1 MHAWGYIRRMNTSS
15 PITFDLMNP
24 KQHGRIL
31 FAMGMTVSEIAK
43 QIDENR
49 ATVESWKQRDGWEK
63 TDLFDDVTLGLKIR
77 YMSLTFMDNKSN
89 ANYKEMDFIGVQFE
103 RWAKIERYRQGGTQ
117 ADLNPKLEN
126 RNNTP
131 KKRKLKNQITEED
144 LVLLEQAFN
153 DFLFAYQQEW
163 MDAISWSRIFI
174 LLKSRQIGA
183 TYIIALWAFIDL
195 LKTGKNKIFMSA
207 SRAQAFQFIEYIK
220 AFCLEVIGV
229 ELTGDPIVV
238 NGPNGQASLY
248 YLGTNALTAQGRHGD
263 VIMDEFFWIRSFL
276 KFKKV
281 ASAMASQKMYK
292 QIYMSTPSS
301 ILHEAYAFWT
311 GTDSKRKLPIEID
324 VSKVALKL
332 PLKCA
337 DRKTRQIVT
346 LDDAEAK
353 GCDLF
358 DRDDLLAEYGD
369 EEFANLFDC
378 DFIDDSGSYFPLKD
392 IIPNMVDSWEIWND
406 FNPNE
411 TPHYQGEVWIGYDP
425 SFTGDNAA
433 LAVIAPPPTSLSP
446 YRVLEVKQFK
456 GQTAQEQ
463 SLYIKKVCGRY
474 NVTFIGID
482 NTGNGLAVSEYVS
495 KFFPALTRLNYN
507 PELKIRMGLRAKEL
521 FQKRRLNFDAGLTTV
536 AKAFLSIKKAMT
548 SGGGNKT
555 LVTSRSAE
563 NGHGDIAW
571 AIMNGLEKAPIVDI
585 TDPSQQGAT
594 RSRIRVFKS

>member
-1 MHAWGYIRRMNTSS
+1 MNTSH
-15 PITFDLMNP
+15 PLTFENLNP
-24 KQHGRIL
+24 RQHGRIL
-31 FAMGMTVSEIAK
+31 FAMGMTVSEISK
-43 QIDENR
+43 QLEENR
-49 ATVESWKQRDGWEK
+49 ATVESWKQRDSWEK
-63 TDLFDDVTLGLKIR
+63 ADLFDDVMLGLKVR
-77 YMSLTFMDNKSN
+77 YMTLTFMENKSN
-89 ANYKEMDFIGVQFE
+89 ANYKEMDFIGSQFE
-103 RWAKIERYRQGGTQ
+103 RWARIERYRTGGTQ
-117 ADLNPKLEN
+117 TDLNPKLEN
-126 RNNTP
+126 RNNKP
-131 KKRKLKNQITEED
+131 KKRKLKNQITEDD
-144 LVLLEQAFN
+144 LALLEQAFQ
-153 DFLFAYQQEW
+153 DFLFVYQEEW

-183 TYIIALWAFIDL
+183 TFIIALWAFIDL

-207 SRAQAFQFIEYIK
+207 SRAQAYQFIEYIK
-220 AFCLEVIGV
+220 AFCLEVAGI

-238 NGPNGQASLY
+238 NGPNGQATLY

-263 VIMDEFFWIRSFL
+263 VIMDEFFWIRNFL

-324 VSKVALKL
+324 VSKIALKM
-332 PLKCA
+332 PVKCA

-346 LDDAEAK
+346 LDAAEEK

-406 FNPNE
+406 FNPTQ
-411 TPHYQGEVWIGYDP
+411 TPHYDGEVWIGYDP

-433 LAVIAPPPTSLSP
+433 LAVIAPPQTPLSP
-446 YRVLEVKQFK
+446 YRILEVKQFK
-456 GQTAQEQ
+456 GQTSQEQ
-463 SLYIKKVCGRY
+463 ALYIKKVCARY

-482 NTGNGLAVSEYVS
+482 NTGNGLSVSEYVS

-521 FQKRRLNFDAGLTTV
+521 FQKRRLHFDAGLLTV
-536 AKAFLSIKKAMT
+536 AKAFLSIKKALT

-555 LVTSRSAE
+555 LITSRSAE
-563 NGHGDIAW
+563 NGHGDMAW
-571 AIMNGLEKAPIVDI
+571 AIMNGLERAPIVDI
-585 TDPSQQGAT
+585 TDQSQHGAT
-594 RSRIRVFKS
+594 RSRIKVFNS

>member
-1 MHAWGYIRRMNTSS
+1 MNTSH
-15 PITFDLMNP
+15 PLTFENLNP
-24 KQHGRIL
+24 RQHGRIL
-31 FAMGMTVSEIAK
+31 FVMGMTVSEISK
-43 QIDENR
+43 QLEENR
-49 ATVESWKQRDGWEK
+49 ATVESWKQRDSWEK
-63 TDLFDDVTLGLKIR
+63 ADLFDDLTIGLKVR
-77 YMSLTFMDNKSN
+77 YLALTFMENKSN
-89 ANYKEMDFIGVQFE
+89 ANYKEMDFIGIQFE
-103 RWAKIERYRQGGTQ
+103 RFARIEKYRAGGTQ

-126 RNNTP
+126 RNNKP
-131 KKRKLKNQITEED
+131 KKRKLKNQITEDD
-144 LVLLEQAFN
+144 LALLEQAFQ
-153 DFLFAYQQEW
+153 DFLFVYQEEW

-183 TYIIALWAFIDL
+183 TFIIALWAFIDL

-207 SRAQAFQFIEYIK
+207 SRAQAYQFIEYIK
-220 AFCLEVIGV
+220 AFCLEVVGI

-238 NGPNGQASLY
+238 NGPNGQATLY

-263 VIMDEFFWIRSFL
+263 VIMDEFFWIRNFL

-324 VSKVALKL
+324 VSKAALKMPVL
-332 PLKCA
+332 CA

-358 DRDDLLAEYGD
+358 DREDLLAEYGD
-369 EEFANLFDC
+369 EEFANLFDGE
-378 DFIDDSGSYFPLKD
+378 FIDDSGSYFPLKD
-392 IIPNMVDSWEIWND
+392 ITPNMVDSWEIWND
-406 FNPNE
+406 FHPNDE
-411 TPHYQGEVWIGYDP
+411 KPYLGEVWLGYDP

-433 LAVIAPPPTSLSP
+433 LAVIAPPQTPLSP
-446 YRVLEVKQFK
+446 YRILEVKQFK

-463 SLYIKKVCGRY
+463 ALYIKKVCARY

-482 NTGNGLAVSEYVS
+482 NTGNGLAVSEHVS

-521 FQKRRLNFDAGLTTV
+521 FQKRRLHFDAGLLTV
-536 AKAFLSIKKAMT
+536 AKAFLSIKKALT

-555 LVTSRSAE
+555 LITSRSAE
-563 NGHGDIAW
+563 NGHGDMAW
-571 AIMNGLEKAPIVDI
+571 AIMNGLERAPIVDI
-585 TDPSQQGAT
+585 TDQSQHGAT
-594 RSRIRVFKS
+594 RSRIKVFKS

>member
-1 MHAWGYIRRMNTSS
+1 MNTNS

-63 TDLFDDVTLGLKIR
+63 SDLFDDVTLGLKVR
-77 YMSLTFMDNKSN
+77 YMTLTFMENKSN

-153 DFLFAYQQEW
+153 DFLFVYQQEW
-163 MDAISWSRIFI
+163 MQAIEESDIFI

-183 TYIIALWAFIDL
+183 THIIALWALIDL

-207 SRAQAFQFIEYIK
+207 SKAQAYQFIEYVK
-220 AFCLEVIGV
+220 AFALEICGID
-229 ELTGDPIVV
+229 LTGDPIVI
-238 NGPNGQASLY
+238 NGPVKQATIY

-276 KFKKV
+276 KFKRV
-281 ASAMASQKMYK
+281 ASAMASQEIYK
-292 QIYMSTPSS
+292 EIYMSTPSS
-301 ILHEAYAFWT
+301 ILHDAYKFWT
-311 GTDSKRKLPIEID
+311 GTDGERKLPIEID
-324 VSKVALKL
+324 VSKAALKM
-332 PLKCA
+332 PVKGP
-337 DRKTRQIVT
+337 DDITRQIVT
-346 LDDAEAK
+346 LADAEAK
-353 GCDLF
+353 GCNLF
-358 DRDDLLAEYGD
+358 NREKLLRRYGEEEY
-369 EEFANLFDC
+369 ANLYDC
-378 DFIDDSGSYFPLKD
+378 EFIDDAGSYFPLK
-392 IIPNMVDSWEIWND
+392 IISPNMVDSWQIWND
-406 FNPNE
+406 FNPLE
-411 TPHYQGEVWIGYDP
+411 APHYQGEVWIGYDP

-433 LAVIAPPPTSLSP
+433 LAVIAPPSTPLSP
-446 YRVLEVKQFK
+446 YRVFEVKQFK

-482 NTGNGLAVSEYVS
+482 NTGNGLSVSEYVS

-521 FQKRRLNFDAGLTTV
+521 FQKRRLNFDAGLTSV

-563 NGHGDIAW
+563 NGHGDMAW

>member
-1 MHAWGYIRRMNTSS
+1 MNTSHPLS
-15 PITFDLMNP
+15 FENLNP

-31 FAMGMTVSEIAK
+31 FAMGMTVTEIAK
-43 QIDENR
+43 QLQENR
-49 ATVESWKQRDGWEK
+49 STVESWKQRDGWEK
-63 TDLFDDVTLGLKIR
+63 ADLFDDVTLGLKVR
-77 YMSLTFMDNKSN
+77 YLSLTFMENKSN

-103 RWAKIERYRQGGTQ
+103 RWARIERYRAGGNQ

-126 RNNTP
+126 RNNQP
-131 KKRKLKNQITEED
+131 KKRKLKNEINQDEI
-144 LVLLEQAFN
+144 VLLEQAFQ
-153 DFLFAYQQEW
+153 DVLFLYQQEW
-163 MDAISWSRIFI
+163 MQAIADSRIFI

-207 SRAQAFQFIEYIK
+207 SKAQAYQFIEYIK
-220 AFCLEVIGV
+220 AFCLEVIGL

-238 NGPNGQASLY
+238 NGPSGQASLY

-263 VIMDEFFWIRSFL
+263 VIMDEFFWIRNFL
-276 KFKKV
+276 QFKKV
-281 ASAMASQKMYK
+281 ASAMASQKMFK
-292 QIYMSTPSS
+292 QVYMSTPSS
-301 ILHEAYAFWT
+301 ILHEAYAFWK

-324 VSKVALKL
+324 VSKVALKN
-332 PLKCA
+332 PVKCA

-358 DRDDLLAEYGD
+358 DRDDLFAEYGD
-369 EEFANLFDC
+369 DEYANLFDC
-378 DFIDDSGSYFPLKD
+378 EFIDDSGSYFPLKA
-392 IIPNMVDSWEIWND
+392 ITPNMVDSWELWDDFHPND
-406 FNPNE
+406 AEP
-411 TPHYQGEVWIGYDP
+411 YLGEVWIGYDP
-425 SFTGDNAA
+425 SFSGDNAA
-433 LAVIAPPPTSLSP
+433 LAVIAPPATPLSP
-446 YRVLEVKQFK
+446 YRILEIKQFK

-507 PELKIRMGLRAKEL
+507 PEIKIRMGLRAKEL
-521 FQKRRLNFDAGLTTV
+521 FQKRRLQFDAGLTSV

-555 LVTSRSAE
+555 LVTTRSALT
-563 NGHGDIAW
+563 GHGDMAW

>member
-1 MHAWGYIRRMNTSS
+1 MNTSHPLS
-15 PITFDLMNP
+15 FENLNP

-31 FAMGMTVSEIAK
+31 FAMGMTVTEIAK
-43 QIDENR
+43 QLQENR
-49 ATVESWKQRDGWEK
+49 STVESWKQRDGWEK
-63 TDLFDDVTLGLKIR
+63 ADLFDDVTLGLKVR
-77 YMSLTFMDNKSN
+77 YLSLTFMENKSN

-103 RWAKIERYRQGGTQ
+103 RWARIERYRAGGNQ

-126 RNNTP
+126 RNDKP
-131 KKRKLKNQITEED
+131 KKRKLKNEINQDEI
-144 LVLLEQAFN
+144 VLLEQAFQ
-153 DFLFAYQQEW
+153 DVLFLYQQEW
-163 MDAISWSRIFI
+163 MQAIADSRIFI

-207 SRAQAFQFIEYIK
+207 SKAQAYQFIEYIK
-220 AFCLEVIGV
+220 AFCLEVIGL

-238 NGPNGQASLY
+238 NGPSGQASLY

-263 VIMDEFFWIRSFL
+263 VIMDEFFWIRNFL
-276 KFKKV
+276 QFKKV
-281 ASAMASQKMYK
+281 ASAMASQKMFK
-292 QIYMSTPSS
+292 QVYMSTPSS
-301 ILHEAYAFWT
+301 ILHEAYAFWK

-324 VSKVALKL
+324 VSKVALKN
-332 PLKCA
+332 PVKCA

-369 EEFANLFDC
+369 DEYANLFDC
-378 DFIDDSGSYFPLKD
+378 EFIDDSGSYFPLKD
-392 IIPNMVDSWEIWND
+392 ITPNMVDSWELWDDFHPND
-406 FNPNE
+406 AEP
-411 TPHYQGEVWIGYDP
+411 YLGEVWIGYDP
-425 SFTGDNAA
+425 SFSGDNAA
-433 LAVIAPPPTSLSP
+433 LAVIAPPATPLSP
-446 YRVLEVKQFK
+446 YRILEIKQFK

-507 PELKIRMGLRAKEL
+507 PEIKIRMGLRAKEL
-521 FQKRRLNFDAGLTTV
+521 FQKRRLQFDAGLTSV

-555 LVTSRSAE
+555 LVTTRSALT
-563 NGHGDIAW
+563 GHGDMAW

>member
-1 MHAWGYIRRMNTSS
+1 MNTSH
-15 PITFDLMNP
+15 PLTFENLNP

-31 FAMGMTVSEIAK
+31 FAMGMSVSEIAK
-43 QIDENR
+43 QINENR
-49 ATVESWKQRDGWEK
+49 STVESWKQRDGWEK
-63 TDLFDDVTLGLKIR
+63 SDLFDDVTLALKVR
-77 YMSLTFMDNKSN
+77 YLALTFMESKSN
-89 ANYKEMDFIGVQFE
+89 ANYKEMDFIGRQFE
-103 RWAKIERYRQGGTQ
+103 RMARIERYRTGGTQ

-126 RNNTP
+126 RNSQP
-131 KKRKLKNQITEED
+131 KKRKLKNQISEED
-144 LVLLEQAFN
+144 IALLEKAFQ
-153 DFLFAYQQEW
+153 DVLFIYQQEW
-163 MDAISWSRIFI
+163 IDAISWSRIFI

-183 TYIIALWAFIDL
+183 TYIISLWAFIDL

-207 SRAQAFQFIEYIK
+207 SKAQAFQFIEYIK
-220 AFCLEVIGV
+220 AFSLEILGV
-229 ELTGDPIVV
+229 ELTGDPIVI

-263 VIMDEFFWIRSFL
+263 VIMDEFFWIRNFL

-301 ILHEAYAFWT
+301 ILHEAYGFWK
-311 GTDSKRKLPIEID
+311 GTDGKRKLPIDID
-324 VSKVALKL
+324 VSKAALKL
-332 PLKCA
+332 PVKCA

-346 LDDAEAK
+346 LADAEEK

-358 DRDDLLAEYGD
+358 DREELEAEYSDD
-369 EEFANLFDC
+369 EISNLFDC
-378 DFIDDSGSYFPLKD
+378 EFIDDSGSYFPLKD
-392 IIPNMVDSWEIWND
+392 IIPNMVDSWEIWHD
-406 FNPNE
+406 FHPHDE
-411 TPHYQGEVWIGYDP
+411 TPYVGEVWLGYDP

-433 LAVIAPPPTSLSP
+433 LAIIAPPQTPLSP
-446 YRVLEVKQFK
+446 YRILEIKQFK
-456 GQTAQEQ
+456 GQTSQEQ
-463 SLYIKKVCGRY
+463 ALYIKKVCGRY

-482 NTGNGLAVSEYVS
+482 NTGNGIAVSEHVS

-536 AKAFLSIKKAMT
+536 AKAFLSIKKALT

-571 AIMNGLEKAPIVDI
+571 AIMNGLEKAPIIDI
-585 TDPSQQGAT
+585 TDPSQQGAA

>member
-1 MHAWGYIRRMNTSS
+1 MNTSHPLS
-15 PITFDLMNP
+15 FENLNP

-31 FAMGMTVSEIAK
+31 FAMGMTVTEIAK
-43 QIDENR
+43 QLQENR
-49 ATVESWKQRDGWEK
+49 STVESWKQRDGWEK
-63 TDLFDDVTLGLKIR
+63 ADLFDDVTLGLKVR
-77 YMSLTFMDNKSN
+77 YLALTFMENKSN

-103 RWAKIERYRQGGTQ
+103 RWARIERYRAGGNQ

-126 RNNTP
+126 RNDKP
-131 KKRKLKNQITEED
+131 KKCKLKNEINQDEI
-144 LVLLEQAFN
+144 VLLEQAFQ
-153 DFLFAYQQEW
+153 DVLFLYQQEW
-163 MDAISWSRIFI
+163 MQAIADSRIFI

-207 SRAQAFQFIEYIK
+207 SKAQAYQFIEYIK
-220 AFCLEVIGV
+220 AFCLEVIGL

-238 NGPNGQASLY
+238 NGPSGQASLY

-263 VIMDEFFWIRSFL
+263 VIMDEFFWIRNFL
-276 KFKKV
+276 QFKKV
-281 ASAMASQKMYK
+281 ASAMASQKMFK
-292 QIYMSTPSS
+292 QVYMSTPSS
-301 ILHEAYAFWT
+301 ILHEAYAFWK

-324 VSKVALKL
+324 VSKVALKN
-332 PLKCA
+332 PVKCA

-358 DRDDLLAEYGD
+358 DRDDLFAEYGD
-369 EEFANLFDC
+369 DEYANLFDC
-378 DFIDDSGSYFPLKD
+378 EFIDDSGSYFPLKD
-392 IIPNMVDSWEIWND
+392 ITPNMVDSWELWDDFHPND
-406 FNPNE
+406 AEP
-411 TPHYQGEVWIGYDP
+411 YLGEVWIGYDP
-425 SFTGDNAA
+425 SFSGDNAA
-433 LAVIAPPPTSLSP
+433 LAVIAPPATPLSP
-446 YRVLEVKQFK
+446 YRILEIKQFK

-507 PELKIRMGLRAKEL
+507 PEIKIRMGLRAKEL
-521 FQKRRLNFDAGLTTV
+521 FQKRRLQFDAGLTSV

-555 LVTSRSAE
+555 LVTTRSALT
-563 NGHGDIAW
+563 GHGDMAW

-585 TDPSQQGAT
+585 TDPTQQGAT

>member
-1 MHAWGYIRRMNTSS
+1 MNTSHPLS
-15 PITFDLMNP
+15 FENLNP

-43 QIDENR
+43 QLQENR
-49 ATVESWKQRDGWEK
+49 STVESWKQREAWEK
-63 TDLFDDVTLGLKIR
+63 ADLFDDVTLGLKVR
-77 YMSLTFMDNKSN
+77 YLSLTFMENKSN

-103 RWAKIERYRQGGTQ
+103 RWARIERYRAGGNQ

-126 RNNTP
+126 RNDKP
-131 KKRKLKNQITEED
+131 KKRKLKNEINQDEI
-144 LVLLEQAFN
+144 VLLEQAFQ
-153 DFLFAYQQEW
+153 DVLFLYQQEW
-163 MDAISWSRIFI
+163 MQAIADSRIFI

-207 SRAQAFQFIEYIK
+207 SKAQAYQFIEYIK
-220 AFCLEVIGV
+220 AFCLEVIGL

-238 NGPNGQASLY
+238 NGPSGQASLY

-263 VIMDEFFWIRSFL
+263 VIMDEFFWIRNFL
-276 KFKKV
+276 QFKKV
-281 ASAMASQKMYK
+281 ASAMASQKMFK
-292 QIYMSTPSS
+292 QVYMSTPSS
-301 ILHEAYAFWT
+301 ILHEAYAFWK

-324 VSKVALKL
+324 VSKVALKN
-332 PLKCA
+332 PVKCA

-369 EEFANLFDC
+369 DEYANLFDC
-378 DFIDDSGSYFPLKD
+378 EFIDDSGSYFPLKD
-392 IIPNMVDSWEIWND
+392 ITPNMVDSWELWDDFHPND
-406 FNPNE
+406 EEP
-411 TPHYQGEVWIGYDP
+411 YAGEVWIGYDP
-425 SFTGDNAA
+425 SFSGDNAA
-433 LAVIAPPPTSLSP
+433 LAVIAPPATPLSP
-446 YRVLEVKQFK
+446 YRILEIKQFK

-507 PELKIRMGLRAKEL
+507 PEIKIRMGLRAKEL
-521 FQKRRLNFDAGLTTV
+521 FQKRRLQFDAGLTSV

-555 LVTSRSAE
+555 LVTTRSALT
-563 NGHGDIAW
+563 GHGDMAW

>member
-1 MHAWGYIRRMNTSS
+1 MNTSH
-15 PITFDLMNP
+15 PLTFENLNP
-24 KQHGRIL
+24 RQHGRIL
-31 FAMGMTVSEIAK
+31 FAMGLGVTEIGK
-43 QIDENR
+43 LVNENR
-49 ATVESWKQRDGWEK
+49 STVESWKQRDGWEK
-63 TDLFDDVTLGLKIR
+63 SDLFDDVTLALKVR
-77 YMSLTFMDNKSN
+77 YMALTFMDNKSN

-103 RWAKIERYRQGGTQ
+103 RWARIERYREGGTQ

-126 RNNTP
+126 RNDKP
-131 KKRKLKNQITEED
+131 KKRKLKNQISEED
-144 LVLLEQAFN
+144 LEKLEQAFN
-153 DFLFAYQQEW
+153 DFLFLYQDEW

-183 TYIIALWAFIDL
+183 TFIIALWAFIDL

-207 SRAQAFQFIEYIK
+207 SRAQAYQFIEYIK
-220 AFCLEVIGV
+220 AFCLEVVGV
-229 ELTGDPIVV
+229 DLTGDPIVV
-238 NGPNGQASLY
+238 NGPSGQASLY

-281 ASAMASQKMYK
+281 ASAMASQKIYK

-301 ILHEAYAFWT
+301 ILHEAYSFWN

-324 VSKVALKL
+324 VSKDALKL
-332 PLKCA
+332 PVKCA

-369 EEFANLFDC
+369 EEFENLFNC
-378 DFIDDSGSYFPLKD
+378 EFIDDSGSYFPLKD
-392 IIPNMVDSWEIWND
+392 IIPNMIDSWEIWHD
-406 FNPNE
+406 FH
-411 TPHYQGEVWIGYDP
+411 PHDEKPYSGEVWLGYDP

-433 LAVIAPPPTSLSP
+433 LAVIAPPQTPLSP
-446 YRVLEVKQFK
+446 YRILEIKQFK

-463 SLYIKKVCGRY
+463 AMYIKKVCGRY

-495 KFFPALTRLNYN
+495 KFFPALNRLNYN
-507 PELKIRMGLRAKEL
+507 PELKVRMGLRVKEL
-521 FQKRRLNFDAGLTTV
+521 FQKRRLQFDASLTAV
-536 AKAFLSIKKAMT
+536 AKAFLSIKKALT
-548 SGGGNKT
+548 SGSAIKT
-555 LVTSRSAE
+555 LITTRSAE
-563 NGHGDIAW
+563 TGHGDMAW
-571 AIMNGLEKAPIVDI
+571 AIMNALEKAPIIDI
-585 TDPSQQGAT
+585 TDPSLQGAS

>member
-1 MHAWGYIRRMNTSS
+1 MNTAH
-15 PITFDLMNP
+15 PLTFENLNP
-24 KQHGRIL
+24 RQHGRIL

-49 ATVESWKQRDGWEK
+49 ATVESWKQREGWEK
-63 TDLFDDVTLGLKIR
+63 SDLFDDVTLGLKVR
-77 YMSLTFMDNKSN
+77 YLVLTFMENKSN

-126 RNNTP
+126 RNDKP

-153 DFLFAYQQEW
+153 DFLFLYQQEW

-358 DRDDLLAEYGD
+358 DRDDLFAEYGD

-463 SLYIKKVCGRY
+463 SLYIKKVFGRY

-521 FQKRRLNFDAGLTTV
+521 FQKRRLNFDAGLTIV

-571 AIMNGLEKAPIVDI
+571 AIMNGLEKAPIIDI
-585 TDPSQQGAT
+585 TDPSQQGAA

>member
-1 MHAWGYIRRMNTSS
+1 
-15 PITFDLMNP
+15 
-24 KQHGRIL
+24 
-31 FAMGMTVSEIAK
+31 MGMSVTEIAK
-43 QIDENR
+43 QLQENR
-49 ATVESWKQRDGWEK
+49 STVESWKQRDGWEK
-63 TDLFDDVTLGLKIR
+63 ADLFDDVTLGMKVR
-77 YMSLTFMDNKSN
+77 YLALTFMENKSN
-89 ANYKEMDFIGVQFE
+89 ANYKEMDFIGRQFE
-103 RWAKIERYRQGGTQ
+103 RWARIERYRAGGNQ

-126 RNNTP
+126 RNNKP
-131 KKRKLKNQITEED
+131 KKRKLKNEINQDEIE
-144 LVLLEQAFN
+144 LLEQAFQ
-153 DFLFAYQQEW
+153 DVLFLYQQEW
-163 MDAISWSRIFI
+163 MQAISDSRIFI

-183 TYIIALWAFIDL
+183 TYVIALWAFIDL

-207 SRAQAFQFIEYIK
+207 SKAQAYQFIEYIK
-220 AFCLEVIGV
+220 AFCLEVIGL

-238 NGPNGQASLY
+238 NGPSGQASLY

-263 VIMDEFFWIRSFL
+263 VIMDEFFWIRNFL
-276 KFKKV
+276 QFKKV
-281 ASAMASQKMYK
+281 ASAMASQKMFK

-301 ILHEAYAFWT
+301 ILHEAYAFWN
-311 GTDSKRKLPIEID
+311 GKDSKRKLPIEID
-324 VSKVALKL
+324 VSKAALKN
-332 PLKCA
+332 PVKCA

-358 DRDDLLAEYGD
+358 DRDDLIAEYGD
-369 EEFANLFDC
+369 DEYANLFDC
-378 DFIDDSGSYFPLKD
+378 EFIDDSGSYFPLKD
-392 IIPNMVDSWEIWND
+392 ITPNMIDSWELWND
-406 FNPNE
+406 FHPNDAE
-411 TPHYQGEVWIGYDP
+411 PYAGEVWIGYDP
-425 SFTGDNAA
+425 SFSGDNAA
-433 LAVIAPPPTSLSP
+433 LAVIAPPATPLSP
-446 YRVLEVKQFK
+446 YRILEIKQFK

-521 FQKRRLNFDAGLTTV
+521 FQKRRLHFDAGLTSV

-555 LVTSRSAE
+555 LVTTRSAST
-563 NGHGDIAW
+563 GHGDMAW

-585 TDPSQQGAT
+585 TDPTQQGAT